1 MQVVTN
7 TVVVYTVQKMT
18 LCIVQNAIKRN
29 SLKTNIFYITEKIR
43 NLPEYVA
50 KLLNLLSLS
59 VQGKC
64 IMKRFEMLDLFLI
77 AMLMVGVFFGF
88 AMLSLHGVGYMT
100 WLAWTFFGCSA
111 WCLVVGWCIVAWNMR
126 EE

>member
-7 TVVVYTVQKMT
+7 MVVVYTVQKMT

-29 SLKTNIFYITEKIR
+29 SLKTNIFYIPEKIMNR
-43 NLPEYVA
+43 
-50 KLLNLLSLS
+50 K
-59 VQGKC
+59 
-64 IMKRFEMLDLFLI
+64 FEMLDLFLI
-77 AMLMVGVFFGF
+77 AMLMVCIFFGF

-100 WLAWTFFGCSA
+100 WLSWTFFGCSA

>member
-1 MQVVTN
+1 MQQAECSAN
-7 TVVVYTVQKMT
+7 
-18 LCIVQNAIKRN
+18 N
-29 SLKTNIFYITEKIR
+29 LKG

-77 AMLMVGVFFGF
+77 AMLMVGIFFGF

-100 WLAWTFFGCSA
+100 WLSWTFFGCSA

>member
-1 MQVVTN
+1 MQQAERSAN
-7 TVVVYTVQKMT
+7 
-18 LCIVQNAIKRN
+18 N
-29 SLKTNIFYITEKIR
+29 LKG
-43 NLPEYVA
+43 NLPEYEA
-50 KLLNLLSLS
+50 KLLTSYRY
-59 VQGKC
+59 QYREKC
-64 IMKRFEMLDLFLI
+64 IMKKFEMLDLFLI

-100 WLAWTFFGCSA
+100 WLSWTFFGCSA